1 MLIEKLQGFSNYQIE
16 VSVDFLFQNEF
27 KKTYD
32 GIKGVFVTIE
42 NSYIF
47 QLSTLKSAQNWDLLR
62 FNMLSFWQKPT
73 KKFIRTEVKQT
84 THEAKI
90 IKKKTLVNNHKI
102 LNTGCAHWF
111 KPHLSQ
117 KEFMFFLIDFNFFGM
132 IWQYYIHL

>member
-1 MLIEKLQGFSNYQIE
+1 MLFEKLQGFFYYQIE

-73 KKFIRTEVKQT
+73 KKFISTEVKLT
-84 THEAKI
+84 THKAKI
-90 IKKKTLVNNHKI
+90 TKKKTFVNNHKI
-102 LNTGCAHWF
+102 LNTGCAHWGAEIANF
-111 KPHLSQ
+111 PCHVHGSMQ
-117 KEFMFFLIDFNFFGM
+117 KLTDLLMNPG
-132 IWQYYIHL
+132 

>member
-1 MLIEKLQGFSNYQIE
+1 MLFEKLQGFFYYQIE

-62 FNMLSFWQKPT
+62 FNMLSFWQKLT

-90 IKKKTLVNNHKI
+90 MKKKTLVNNHKI
-102 LNTGCAHWF
+102 LNTGCAH
-111 KPHLSQ
+111 
-117 KEFMFFLIDFNFFGM
+117 
-132 IWQYYIHL
+132 